1 MEACYHMRDRFLAKE
16 VWETLGLPVEGCM
29 EWVENS
35 ESMKMFRTA
44 LFSRIVPTV
53 KEIGLWGPR
62 IRKAYEDMGIM
73 GFSQVDAEVMS
84 KNDERV
90 AEAFDAGE
98 GPPQMS
104 FEEVAARTVA
114 SLQGGGS
121 E

>member
-1 MEACYHMRDRFLAKE
+1 
-16 VWETLGLPVEGCM
+16 
-29 EWVENS
+29 
-35 ESMKMFRTA
+35 
-44 LFSRIVPTV
+44 
-53 KEIGLWGPR
+53 
-62 IRKAYEDMGIM
+62 
-73 GFSQVDAEVMS
+73 MS